1 MKFSRFTLVS
11 ASLLLLFSLSACAVS
26 HEEGPTTTASS
37 QQVQTINEEEAQ
49 KFTSKH
55 SQKVVSKEVAESGGT
70 SITFD
75 DGTEYVHVS
84 DTTVGEYFMLSYQSG
99 CKVTYFVESGD
110 YTVATDEYE
119 GEEKASEATGQ
130 VGQYFVES
138 GYSISFANDGTLLID
153 LQGNFTHQYDG
164 KEKNGKEKKGNVKE
178 AEGSSYV
185 DSLLNKYGIPNLA
198 FYDSFVK
205 EAVADAK
212 TYFTADE

>member
-1 MKFSRFTLVS
+1 MKFSRI
-11 ASLLLLFSLSACAVS
+11 SLISVALLSIACLSACAARY
-26 HEEGPTTTASS
+26 EEGQTSTVSS
-37 QQVQTINEEEAQ
+37 QPVQTINEEEAQ
-49 KFTSKH
+49 KFTSQH

-75 DGTEYVHVS
+75 DGTVYVHVS
-84 DTTVGEYFMLSYQSG
+84 DTSVGEYYMLSYPSG

-119 GEEKASEATGQ
+119 AEVNEAKGQ
-130 VGQYFVES
+130 IGQYFAES

-153 LQGNFTHQYDG
+153 LQGNFTHQYDA
-164 KEKNGKEKKGNVKE
+164 KEKKGSVKD

-205 EAVADAK
+205 EAIADAK
-212 TYFTADE
+212 NYFTTDE

>member
-11 ASLLLLFSLSACAVS
+11 ASLLLLAFLSACAVR
-26 HEEGPTTTASS
+26 HEEGKTTTASS
-37 QQVQTINEEEAQ
+37 QPVQTINEEEAQ

-55 SQKVVSKEVAESGGT
+55 SQKVASKEVAEGGGT
-70 SITFD
+70 LIVFE
-75 DGTEYVHVS
+75 DGTEYLF
-84 DTTVGEYFMLSYQSG
+84 TEEYYVLSYQSG

-119 GEEKASEATGQ
+119 GEEKASEAKGQ

-164 KEKNGKEKKGNVKE
+164 KEKKGNVKE
-178 AEGSSYV
+178 TEGSSYV
-185 DSLLNKYGIPNLA
+185 DSLLNQYGIPNLA

>member
-1 MKFSRFTLVS
+1 MKFSRISLISV
-11 ASLLLLFSLSACAVS
+11 ALLLIACLSACAARYEKGQTSTV
-26 HEEGPTTTASS
+26 SS
-37 QQVQTINEEEAQ
+37 QPVQTINEEEAQ
-49 KFTSKH
+49 KFTSQH
-55 SQKVVSKEVAESGGT
+55 SQKVVSKEIAESGGT

-84 DTTVGEYFMLSYQSG
+84 DTTVGEYYMLSYPSG

-119 GEEKASEATGQ
+119 GEDKASAAKGQ
-130 VGQYFVES
+130 VGQYFVDS
-138 GYSISFANDGTLLID
+138 GYSISFANDGALLID

-164 KEKNGKEKKGNVKE
+164 KEKKGNIKD

-185 DSLLNKYGIPNLA
+185 DDLLNKYGIPNLA
-198 FYDSFVK
+198 FYDRFVK

-212 TYFTADE
+212 TYFTTDE

>member
-11 ASLLLLFSLSACAVS
+11 ASLLLIACLSACAVRY
-26 HEEGPTTTASS
+26 EEGQTSTASS
-37 QQVQTINEEEAQ
+37 QQAQTINEEEVQ
-49 KFTSKH
+49 KFTSQH

-84 DTTVGEYFMLSYQSG
+84 DTTVGEYFMLSYPSG
-99 CKVTYFVESGD
+99 CKVTYFIESGD

-119 GEEKASEATGQ
+119 GEDKASAAKGQ
-130 VGQYFVES
+130 VGQYFVDS
-138 GYSISFANDGTLLID
+138 GYSISFANDGVLLID

-164 KEKNGKEKKGNVKE
+164 KEKKGSIKD

-185 DSLLNKYGIPNLA
+185 DGLLNKYGIPNLA

>member
-26 HEEGPTTTASS
+26 HEEGQTTTASS

-49 KFTSKH
+49 KFTSQH
-55 SQKVVSKEVAESGGT
+55 SQTVASKEVAEGGGT
-70 SITFD
+70 LIVFE
-75 DGTEYVHVS
+75 DGTEYLF
-84 DTTVGEYFMLSYQSG
+84 TEEYYVLSYQSG

-119 GEEKASEATGQ
+119 GEYKASEAKGQ
-130 VGQYFVES
+130 VGQYFVAS
-138 GYSISFANDGTLLID
+138 GYSIAFANDGHLTID
-153 LQGNFTHQYDG
+153 LQGNFVHQA
-164 KEKNGKEKKGNVKE
+164 NNQEKKGSIKE
-178 AEGSSYV
+178 VEGSSYV
-185 DSLLNKYGIPNLA
+185 DGLLNKYGIPNLA

>member
-1 MKFSRFTLVS
+1 MKRSRVTIIG
-11 ASLLLLFSLSACAVS
+11 ASLLLLACLSACAVKYK
-26 HEEGPTTTASS
+26 EGQTSTASS
-37 QQVQTINEEEAQ
+37 QQVQTINEKEVQ
-49 KFTSKH
+49 NFTTQH
-55 SQKVVSKEVAESGGT
+55 SQKVASKEVGDDGGT
-70 SITFD
+70 LIVFE
-75 DGTEYVHVS
+75 DGTEYLFT
-84 DTTVGEYFMLSYQSG
+84 DEYYMLSYQSG

-130 VGQYFVES
+130 IGQYFVDS
-138 GYSISFANDGTLLID
+138 GYSIAFANDGHLTID
-153 LQGNFTHQYDG
+153 LQGNFVHQA
-164 KEKNGKEKKGNVKE
+164 NNQEKKGSVKD

-212 TYFTADE
+212 TYFTDVE

>member
-26 HEEGPTTTASS
+26 HEEGQTTTASS
-37 QQVQTINEEEAQ
+37 QQVQTINEKEAQ
-49 KFTSKH
+49 KFTTQH
-55 SQKVVSKEVAESGGT
+55 SQNVVSKEVGDDGGT
-70 SITFD
+70 LIVFE
-75 DGTEYVHVS
+75 DGTEYLF
-84 DTTVGEYFMLSYQSG
+84 TEEYYVLSYQSG

-119 GEEKASEATGQ
+119 GEDKASEAKGQ

-164 KEKNGKEKKGNVKE
+164 KEKKGNVKE

-185 DSLLNKYGIPNLA
+185 DSLLNQYGIPNLA

-212 TYFTADE
+212 SYVAADE

>member
-1 MKFSRFTLVS
+1 MKFSRFTLVT
-11 ASLLLLFSLSACAVS
+11 ASLLLIACLSACAVRY
-26 HEEGPTTTASS
+26 EEGQTSTASS
-37 QQVQTINEEEAQ
+37 QQVQTINEDEVQ
-49 KFTSKH
+49 KFTSLH
-55 SQKVVSKEVAESGGT
+55 SQKVVSKEIAESGGT

-84 DTTVGEYFMLSYQSG
+84 DTTVGEYYMLSYPSG

-119 GEEKASEATGQ
+119 GEDKASAAKGQ
-130 VGQYFVES
+130 VGQYFVDS
-138 GYSISFANDGTLLID
+138 GYSISFANDGALLID

-164 KEKNGKEKKGNVKE
+164 KEKKGNIKD

-185 DSLLNKYGIPNLA
+185 DDLLNKYGIPNLA
-198 FYDSFVK
+198 FYDRFVK

-212 TYFTADE
+212 TYFTTDE

>member
-11 ASLLLLFSLSACAVS
+11 ASLLLLAFLSACAVR
-26 HEEGPTTTASS
+26 HEEGKTTTASS
-37 QQVQTINEEEAQ
+37 QPVQTINEEEAQ

-55 SQKVVSKEVAESGGT
+55 SQKVASKEVAEGGGT
-70 SITFD
+70 LIVFE
-75 DGTEYVHVS
+75 DGTEYLF
-84 DTTVGEYFMLSYQSG
+84 TEEYYVLSYQSG

-119 GEEKASEATGQ
+119 GEDKASEAKGQ

-164 KEKNGKEKKGNVKE
+164 KEKKGNVKE

-185 DSLLNKYGIPNLA
+185 DSLLNQYGIPNLA

>member
-11 ASLLLLFSLSACAVS
+11 ASLLLIACLSACAVRYEKGQTS
-26 HEEGPTTTASS
+26 TVSS
-37 QQVQTINEEEAQ
+37 QPVQTINEEEAQ

-55 SQKVVSKEVAESGGT
+55 SQKVASKEVAEGGGT
-70 SITFD
+70 LIVFE
-75 DGTEYVHVS
+75 DGTEYLF
-84 DTTVGEYFMLSYQSG
+84 TEEYYVLSYQSG

-119 GEEKASEATGQ
+119 GEEKASEAKGQ

-164 KEKNGKEKKGNVKE
+164 KEKKGNVKE

-185 DSLLNKYGIPNLA
+185 DSLLNQYGIPNLA

>member
-11 ASLLLLFSLSACAVS
+11 ASLLLIACLSACAVRY
-26 HEEGPTTTASS
+26 EEGQTSTASS
-37 QQVQTINEEEAQ
+37 QQVQTINEDEVQ

-84 DTTVGEYFMLSYQSG
+84 ETTVGEYFMLSYPSG
-99 CKVTYFVESGD
+99 CKVTYFIESGD

-119 GEEKASEATGQ
+119 GEDKASAAKGQ
-130 VGQYFVES
+130 VGQYFVDS
-138 GYSISFANDGTLLID
+138 GYSISFANDGALLID
-153 LQGNFTHQYDG
+153 LQGNFTHQYDDQ
-164 KEKNGKEKKGNVKE
+164 EKKGNIKD

-185 DSLLNKYGIPNLA
+185 DDLLNKYGIPNLA
-198 FYDSFVK
+198 FYDRFVK

-212 TYFTADE
+212 TYFTTDE

>member
-26 HEEGPTTTASS
+26 HEEGQTTTASS

-49 KFTSKH
+49 KFTSQH
-55 SQKVVSKEVAESGGT
+55 SQTVASKEVAEGGGT
-70 SITFD
+70 LIVFE
-75 DGTEYVHVS
+75 DGTEYLF
-84 DTTVGEYFMLSYQSG
+84 TEEYYVLSYQSG

-119 GEEKASEATGQ
+119 GEYKASEAKGQ

-138 GYSISFANDGTLLID
+138 GYSISFANDGHLTVD
-153 LQGNFTHQYDG
+153 LQGNFVHQANNQ
-164 KEKNGKEKKGNVKE
+164 EKRGSIKE

-185 DSLLNKYGIPNLA
+185 DGLLNKYGIPNLA

-212 TYFTADE
+212 PYFTADE

>member
-11 ASLLLLFSLSACAVS
+11 ASLLLIACLSACAVRY
-26 HEEGPTTTASS
+26 EEGQTTTASS
-37 QQVQTINEEEAQ
+37 QQAQTINEEEVQ
-49 KFTSKH
+49 KFTSQH

-84 DTTVGEYFMLSYQSG
+84 DTTVGEYYMLSYPSG
-99 CKVTYFVESGD
+99 CKVTYFDESGD
-110 YTVATDEYE
+110 YTVATDKYE

-130 VGQYFVES
+130 IGQYFVAS
-138 GYSISFANDGTLLID
+138 GYSIAFANDGTLLID

-164 KEKNGKEKKGNVKE
+164 KEKKGNVKE

-185 DSLLNKYGIPNLA
+185 DSLLNQYGIPNLA

>member
-11 ASLLLLFSLSACAVS
+11 ASLLLIACLSACAVRY
-26 HEEGPTTTASS
+26 EEGQTTTASS

-84 DTTVGEYFMLSYQSG
+84 DTTVGEYFMLSYPSG
-99 CKVTYFVESGD
+99 CKVTYFIESGD

-119 GEEKASEATGQ
+119 GEDKASAAKGQ
-130 VGQYFVES
+130 VGQYFVDS
-138 GYSISFANDGTLLID
+138 GYSISFANDGVLLID

-164 KEKNGKEKKGNVKE
+164 KEKKGSIKD

-185 DSLLNKYGIPNLA
+185 DGLLNKYGIPNLA

>member
-11 ASLLLLFSLSACAVS
+11 ASLLLIACLSACAVRY
-26 HEEGPTTTASS
+26 EEGQTSTASS
-37 QQVQTINEEEAQ
+37 QQVQTINEDEVQ

-84 DTTVGEYFMLSYQSG
+84 ETTVGEYFMLSYPSG
-99 CKVTYFVESGD
+99 CKVTYFIESGD

-119 GEEKASEATGQ
+119 GEDKASAAKGQ
-130 VGQYFVES
+130 VGQYFVDS
-138 GYSISFANDGTLLID
+138 GYSISFANDGALLID
-153 LQGNFTHQYDG
+153 LQGNFTHQYDDQ
-164 KEKNGKEKKGNVKE
+164 EKKGNIKD
-178 AEGSSYV
+178 AEGNSYV
-185 DSLLNKYGIPNLA
+185 DSLLNQYGIPNLA

-205 EAVADAK
+205 KVVADAK
-212 TYFTADE
+212 TYFTTDE

>member
-26 HEEGPTTTASS
+26 HEEGQTTTASS

-49 KFTSKH
+49 KFTSQH
-55 SQKVVSKEVAESGGT
+55 SQTVASKEVAEVGGT
-70 SITFD
+70 LIVFE
-75 DGTEYVHVS
+75 DGTEYLFT
-84 DTTVGEYFMLSYQSG
+84 DEYYMLSYPSG
-99 CKVTYFVESGD
+99 CKVTYFDESGD
-110 YTVATDEYE
+110 YTVATDKYE

-130 VGQYFVES
+130 IGQYFVAS
-138 GYSISFANDGTLLID
+138 GYSISFANDGHLTVD
-153 LQGNFTHQYDG
+153 LQGNFVHQANNQ
-164 KEKNGKEKKGNVKE
+164 EKRGSIKE

-185 DSLLNKYGIPNLA
+185 DGLLNKYGIPNLA

>member
-11 ASLLLLFSLSACAVS
+11 ASLLLIACLSACAVRY
-26 HEEGPTTTASS
+26 EEGQTSTASS
-37 QQVQTINEEEAQ
+37 QQVQTINEDEVQ

-84 DTTVGEYFMLSYQSG
+84 ETTVGEYFMLSYPSG
-99 CKVTYFVESGD
+99 CKVTYFIESGD

-119 GEEKASEATGQ
+119 GEDKASAAKGQ
-130 VGQYFVES
+130 VGQYFVDS
-138 GYSISFANDGTLLID
+138 GYSISFANDGALLID
-153 LQGNFTHQYDG
+153 LQGNFTHQYDDQ
-164 KEKNGKEKKGNVKE
+164 EKKGNIKD
-178 AEGSSYV
+178 AEGNSYV
-185 DSLLNKYGIPNLA
+185 DSLLNQYGIPNLA

-205 EAVADAK
+205 EVVADAK
-212 TYFTADE
+212 TYFTTDE

>member
-11 ASLLLLFSLSACAVS
+11 ASLLLLAFLSACAVKS
-26 HEEGPTTTASS
+26 EEGQTSTVSS
-37 QQVQTINEEEAQ
+37 QQVQTINEKEAQ
-49 KFTSKH
+49 KFTTQH
-55 SQKVVSKEVAESGGT
+55 SQNVVSKEVGDDGGT
-70 SITFD
+70 LIVFE
-75 DGTEYVHVS
+75 DGTEYLF
-84 DTTVGEYFMLSYQSG
+84 TEEYYVLSYQSG

-110 YTVATDEYE
+110 YTVATDKYE

-130 VGQYFVES
+130 IGQYFVES

-164 KEKNGKEKKGNVKE
+164 KEKKGNVKE

-185 DSLLNKYGIPNLA
+185 DSLLNQYGIPNLA

>member
-11 ASLLLLFSLSACAVS
+11 ASLLLLAFLSACAVR
-26 HEEGPTTTASS
+26 HEEGKTTTASS
-37 QQVQTINEEEAQ
+37 QQVQTINEKEAQ
-49 KFTSKH
+49 KFTTQH
-55 SQKVVSKEVAESGGT
+55 SQNVVSKEVGDDGGT
-70 SITFD
+70 LIVFE
-75 DGTEYVHVS
+75 DGTEYLF
-84 DTTVGEYFMLSYQSG
+84 TEEYYVLSYQSG

-119 GEEKASEATGQ
+119 GEDKASEAKGQ

-164 KEKNGKEKKGNVKE
+164 KEKKGNVKE

-185 DSLLNKYGIPNLA
+185 DSLLNQYGIPNLA